1 MPFSSIVFLFY
12 FLPCFLVLYA
22 LLPWKNTVLL
32 AASLLFYGW
41 GEPRYVPL
49 LLLFILINYGFGL
62 LLESRRDRAKAVL
75 AVAIAI
81 NLGLIG
87 VFKYLDFLAGDW
99 NWLADRLGLPGL
111 PKPGIALPL
120 GISFFTFQGIS
131 YLIDVYRGTI
141 PAQRSLLRFAT
152 YKAMFPQLI
161 AGPIVRYREVAA
173 ELADRRMTGDR
184 IALGLQYFAVGLAQK
199 VLLANTLAVPADQM
213 FGLPAG
219 QLTTAGAWFGLVC
232 YMLQIYF
239 DFGGYSNMA
248 IGLAHMM
255 GLTFPRNFDRP
266 YAALSVTEFWRRW
279 HMTLSSWFRDYLY
292 IPLGGNRGPAWRT
305 YANLLA
311 VFFLCG
317 LWHGASWNFVIWGL
331 YHGAF
336 LIAERAGLSRVLDRS
351 WRPLRHLYLWLAV
364 MIGWVFFRAD
374 TLDQALGYLSALS
387 GLSAGDPILAPL
399 SRHAGNSVIAAL
411 ICGVVLAV
419 APVARLEKL
428 AESVRLRPML
438 QTASVVL
445 FLCAAFSLA
454 SGTYNPFIYFRF

>member
-12 FLPCFLVLYA
+12 FLPCFLLLYA
-22 LLPWKNTVLL
+22 LLPWKNGVLL
-32 AASLLFYGW
+32 AASLAFYGW

-62 LLESRRDRAKAVL
+62 LIEARRDKAKPVLAL
-75 AVAIAI
+75 AVAV

-87 VFKYLDFLAGDW
+87 VFKYLDFLIGSW
-99 NWLADRLGLPGL
+99 NGLGLPPL

-120 GISFFTFQGIS
+120 GISFFTFQGLS
-131 YLIDVYRGTI
+131 YLIDVYRGVI

-173 ELADRRMTGDR
+173 ELAARRMTPDR
-184 IALGLQYFAVGLAQK
+184 FALGLQYFAVGLAQK
-199 VLLANTLAVPADQM
+199 VLLANVLAVPADQI
-213 FGLPAG
+213 FGLPSD
-219 QLTTAGAWFGLVC
+219 QLSTPAAWFGLAC
-232 YMLQIYF
+232 YSLQIYF

-255 GLTFPRNFDRP
+255 GLSFPRNFDRP
-266 YAALSVTEFWRRW
+266 YASLSVTEFWRRW

-292 IPLGGNRGPAWRT
+292 IPLGGNRVPLWRV

-331 YHGAF
+331 WHGAF
-336 LIAERAGLSRVLDRS
+336 LIAERAGLGRWLARA
-351 WRPLRHLYLWLAV
+351 WRPLRHLYLMLAV
-364 MIGWVFFRAD
+364 MLGWVFFRAD
-374 TLDQALGYLSALS
+374 TLDQALGYLSALAGAGGMGS
-387 GLSAGDPILAPL
+387 LARYAANSVLAALAIGALLSAAPI
-399 SRHAGNSVIAAL
+399 
-411 ICGVVLAV
+411 
-419 APVARLEKL
+419 ARLE
-428 AESVRLRPML
+428 AIRLPRPLL
-438 QTASVVL
+438 QTASLLL
-445 FLCAAFSLA
+445 FLIAAVNLA